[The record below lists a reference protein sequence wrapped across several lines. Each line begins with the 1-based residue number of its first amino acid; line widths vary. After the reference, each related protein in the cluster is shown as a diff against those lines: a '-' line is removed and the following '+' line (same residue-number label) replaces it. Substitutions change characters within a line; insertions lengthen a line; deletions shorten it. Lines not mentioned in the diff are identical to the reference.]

1 MIMSDTFKVIP
12 VGLLP
17 NPGTCSICGSNQR
30 DCLDWG
36 ITVEYFG
43 AVLVCV
49 ECCRDLTTVPELNF
63 VSGQAVGEMLA
74 ENLRLTAREKEME
87 SAIRELHASLAAVA
101 DGFSHRVLNSVPDTV
116 AVAPRTEKVARNL
129 F

>member
-1 MIMSDTFKVIP
+1 MIMSDTFHVIP
-12 VGLLP
+12 AGLLP
-17 NPGTCSICGSNQR
+17 NPGTCSVCGSNQR

-43 AVLVCV
+43 AVLICV
-49 ECCRDLTTVPELNF
+49 ECCHDLTTVPELNF

-87 SAIRELHASLAAVA
+87 SAIRELRASLVAVA
-101 DGFSHRVLNSVPDTV
+101 DGFHHRIVNSVPDTV